1 MEKCITFVKN
11 SITMPTTKN
20 FSIRTRTDHL
30 AEFDRVLSIQ
40 KLSRSSVIEDFMV
53 SYVQAFD
60 EKNTPSSLRL
70 TSSLAKFRGKG
81 RLVEEQEV
89 ADDPRARHILGY
101 E

>member
-1 MEKCITFVKN
+1 
-11 SITMPTTKN
+11 MPSTKN
-20 FSIRTRTDHL
+20 FSIRTRTDYL

-40 KLSRSSVIEDFMV
+40 NLSRSSVIEDFMV

-60 EKNTPSSLRL
+60 KKNASSSLKL

-81 RLVEEQEV
+81 RLVKEEEV
-89 ADDPRARHILGY
+89 ADDPRAKHILGY